1 MSVKGKVLAAAAT
14 LTLLGGAGVAAAATA
29 GAANAA
35 TPSCGGSCIDV
46 FSHQFGTFADPQ
58 FVMDSYK
65 QGDQAGTPV
74 ILFRT
79 SDSDPAEDFTVDEEG
94 LVSEFYAANLV
105 SAGVALQYGCST
117 VTANFGVCDG
127 QGQGDYW
134 AYEFMYSPYGVQT
147 GLCVGVA
154 ATAVA
159 GEKVTLEPCG
169 VSGKTVWI
177 AANPTQESAT
187 LPCDPKT
194 APATAGCKG
203 IPCDSAKN
211 IPGCDGRDGVS
222 TIIGTE
228 TNPNAAYQNPLS
240 AFAEPLIN
248 GSDTNFSAP
257 YGLTYPASNYPTDT
271 PRPQLYTTNVLG
283 FSTGALN
290 TNQLWSADEGV
301 LP

>member
-14 LTLLGGAGVAAAATA
+14 LSLLGGAGVAAAVTA

-35 TPSCGGSCIDV
+35 TPSCGKGCVDV
-46 FSHQFGTFADPQ
+46 FSHQFVTFADPG

-79 SDSDPAEDFTVDEEG
+79 SDSDPAEDFTVDQEG
-94 LVSEFYAANLV
+94 AVSEFFAANLV
-105 SAGVALQYGCST
+105 SAAVALQYGCVVGGT
-117 VTANFGVCDG
+117 FGVCDG
-127 QGQGDYW
+127 QGQADYW

-159 GEKVTLEPCG
+159 GEKVTLQPCG

-194 APATAGCKG
+194 APA
-203 IPCDSAKN
+203 SAN
-211 IPGCDGRDGVS
+211 C
-222 TIIGTE
+222 
-228 TNPNAAYQNPLS
+228 
-240 AFAEPLIN
+240 
-248 GSDTNFSAP
+248 
-257 YGLTYPASNYPTDT
+257 
-271 PRPQLYTTNVLG
+271 
-283 FSTGALN
+283 
-290 TNQLWSADEGV
+290 
-301 LP
+301 

>member
-1 MSVKGKVLAAAAT
+1 MSVKSKVFAAAAT
-14 LTLLGGAGVAAAATA
+14 LSLVGGAGVAALATA

-35 TPSCGGSCIDV
+35 TPSCGGTCIDV
-46 FSHQFGTFADPQ
+46 FSHQFGTFADPS

-79 SDSDPAEDFTVDEEG
+79 SDSDPAEDFTTDNEG

-105 SAGVALQYGCST
+105 SAGVALQYGCT
-117 VTANFGVCDG
+117 PGVFGVCAG

-159 GEKVTLEPCG
+159 GEKVTLQPCG

-177 AANPTQESAT
+177 ADTWGNPGGLIS
-187 LPCDPKT
+187 
-194 APATAGCKG
+194 
-203 IPCDSAKN
+203 
-211 IPGCDGRDGVS
+211 
-222 TIIGTE
+222 
-228 TNPNAAYQNPLS
+228 YPLYKY
-240 AFAEPLIN
+240 AEPLIN
-248 GSDTNFSAP
+248 GSDTNFSSP
-257 YGLTYPASNYPTDT
+257 YALTYPGSGYPTDT
-271 PRPQLYTTNVLG
+271 PRPQLYVTNLLG

-290 TNQLWSADEGV
+290 TNQLWSADAGV

>member
-1 MSVKGKVLAAAAT
+1 MSVKSKVFAAAAT
-14 LTLLGGAGVAAAATA
+14 LSLVGGAGVAALATA

-35 TPSCGGSCIDV
+35 SPSCGGSCVDV
-46 FSHQFGTFADPQ
+46 FSHQFGTFADPG

-79 SDSDPAEDFTVDEEG
+79 SDADPAEDFTVDQEG
-94 LVSEFYAANLV
+94 AVSEFFAANLV
-105 SAGVALQYGCST
+105 SAAVALQYGCVVGGT
-117 VTANFGVCDG
+117 FGVCDG
-127 QGQGDYW
+127 QGQADYW

-159 GEKVTLEPCG
+159 GEKVTLQPCG

-177 AANPTQESAT
+177 AVNDSPYGTTPGTKTVKES
-187 LPCDPKT
+187 
-194 APATAGCKG
+194 
-203 IPCDSAKN
+203 
-211 IPGCDGRDGVS
+211 
-222 TIIGTE
+222 
-228 TNPNAAYQNPLS
+228 PLGN
-240 AFAEPLIN
+240 FAEGLVN

-257 YGLTYPASNYPTDT
+257 YSLTYPASNYPTDT
-271 PRPQLYTTNVLG
+271 PRPQLYTTNLLG
-283 FSTGALN
+283 FSTGELN
-290 TNQLWSADEGV
+290 TNQLWSADYGV